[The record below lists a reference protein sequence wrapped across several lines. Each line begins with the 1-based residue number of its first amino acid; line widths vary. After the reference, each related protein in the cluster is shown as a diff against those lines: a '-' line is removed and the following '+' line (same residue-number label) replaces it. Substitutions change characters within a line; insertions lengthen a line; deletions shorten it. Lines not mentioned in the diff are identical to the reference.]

1 MNIILKVEN
10 LKKKFKDFTLKD
22 ISFSLE
28 RGYIMGFIGPN
39 GAGKTT
45 TIKLIMNL
53 IKKDGGKVIFFEGL
67 DSISNEMEIKQRI
80 GFVYDENHYYDDLTV
95 QEMKYIIARFY
106 RNWDEAVFQKYLKRF
121 ELPPRKKIK
130 DLSKGMKMKFSIA
143 MALSHHAEF
152 IIMDEPTSGLDPVFR
167 EEILE
172 ILSDLMQD
180 ENMGVL
186 FSTHVTKDLEKIAD
200 YITFINKGEVVF
212 SDTKDVILESY
223 SIVKGGRELMDADVR
238 KEFIGISENKFGFEA
253 LIRDVKKVKRVLESN
268 VVFERPTLDDIML
281 YTVRGNND
289 V

>member
-1 MNIILKVEN
+1 
-10 LKKKFKDFTLKD
+10 
-22 ISFSLE
+22 
-28 RGYIMGFIGPN
+28 
-39 GAGKTT
+39 
-45 TIKLIMNL
+45 
-53 IKKDGGKVIFFEGL
+53 
-67 DSISNEMEIKQRI
+67 
-80 GFVYDENHYYDDLTV
+80 
-95 QEMKYIIARFY
+95 MKYIIARFY

-253 LIRDVKKVKRVLESN
+253 LTRDVESARRALGN
-268 VVFERPTLDDIML
+268 DVIFERPTLDDIML

>member
-80 GFVYDENHYYDDLTV
+80 SFVYDENYFYDDLTV
-95 QEMKYIIARFY
+95 QEMKNIIARFY
-106 RNWDEAVFQKYLKRF
+106 TNWDEAVFQKYLKRF

-143 MALSHHAEF
+143 MALSHHAEL
-152 IIMDEPTSGLDPVFR
+152 ILMDEPTSGLDPVFR
-167 EEILE
+167 AEILE

-186 FSTHVTKDLEKIAD
+186 FSTHITKDLEKIAD

-212 SDTKDVILESY
+212 SDTKDAVMESY
-223 SIVKGGRELMDADVR
+223 GIVKGGRELMDADVR
-238 KEFIGISENKFGFEA
+238 KEFIGIRENEFGFEA

>member
-1 MNIILKVEN
+1 MP
-10 LKKKFKDFTLKD
+10 
-22 ISFSLE
+22 SS
-28 RGYIMGFIGPN
+28 
-39 GAGKTT
+39 
-45 TIKLIMNL
+45 
-53 IKKDGGKVIFFEGL
+53 
-67 DSISNEMEIKQRI
+67 
-80 GFVYDENHYYDDLTV
+80 
-95 QEMKYIIARFY
+95 
-106 RNWDEAVFQKYLKRF
+106 
-121 ELPPRKKIK
+121 
-130 DLSKGMKMKFSIA
+130 
-143 MALSHHAEF
+143 
-152 IIMDEPTSGLDPVFR
+152 DEPTSGLDPVFR

-238 KEFIGISENKFGFEA
+238 KEFIGIRENEFGFEA